1 MHAYPKCGHG
11 EIELGRVC
19 PYLCFRM
26 SAQPGVSV
34 SVHTVNVDTVK
45 GMEGVYVCGPYTVCT
60 AECAV
65 ISATEQFTIF
75 LGQAGKLLYVSICLC
90 VLKLQHVFFSSFF
103 WL

>member
-1 MHAYPKCGHG
+1 MSV
-11 EIELGRVC
+11 LVLQDVC
-19 PYLCFRM
+19 PALCVCM
-26 SAQPGVSV
+26 CV

-60 AECAV
+60 AQCAV

-75 LGQAGKLLYVSICLC
+75 LGQAGKLQYVSICLC
-90 VLKLQHVFFSSFF
+90 VCFKTSACFFSLFF